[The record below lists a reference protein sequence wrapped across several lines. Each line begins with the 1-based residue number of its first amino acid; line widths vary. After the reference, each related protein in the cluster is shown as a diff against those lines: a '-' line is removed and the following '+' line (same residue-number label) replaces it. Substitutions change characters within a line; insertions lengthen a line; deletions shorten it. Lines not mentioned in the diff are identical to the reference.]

1 MAVARRMK
9 ASRIAVPAFTRPP
22 RPGRRRRGRDDRRC
36 RSSTWPEDREFE
48 SRHLVRRRGRN
59 LAVRHMRRS
68 KSSRLWRASGWLT
81 AGSAGTYL
89 SAVWWLS
96 DLISLENESRSL
108 GRYATGESSFH
119 RLQLRCALSEL
130 LLAIQEFQ
138 RLLLDDFHAPFD
150 VFFRFVRFGA
160 NFGGLRLRLG
170 QEGPLPVQI
179 LLAGREILLPP
190 PEFTV
195 PIVDPGFAVPDS
207 LLAIQE
213 LDRPSL
219 EEFALPRQLG
229 FLALHRL
236 PDFLGDFAR
245 GAMGRDEALFR
256 HRSET
261 LAQVGHAALDL
272 AARFVIFRGP
282 GGGLC
287 PLLLEDGD
295 GVLRFLLE
303 LCDPRGSLLVTGL
316 EIGLRGNERP
326 SLLLERLSYFRIGFR
341 LGLLRF
347 LVGTR
352 RELFR
357 DFEGLRGSRG
367 SFGHRVLKLGGIV
380 GEGRQPRL
388 LPVELLL
395 APAHVRRVRFEFC
408 LQLCEGFFLRLE
420 ACVTLRESLVGIRFR
435 FGTSRWGAVR
445 RGREMR
451 VRGLEEEGGPVDI
464 VRCELA
470 A

>member
-59 LAVRHMRRS
+59 LAVRRMRRS

-96 DLISLENESRSL
+96 DLISLENSSRSL

-236 PDFLGDFAR
+236 PDF
-245 GAMGRDEALFR
+245 
-256 HRSET
+256 
-261 LAQVGHAALDL
+261 
-272 AARFVIFRGP
+272 
-282 GGGLC
+282 
-287 PLLLEDGD
+287 
-295 GVLRFLLE
+295 
-303 LCDPRGSLLVTGL
+303 
-316 EIGLRGNERP
+316 
-326 SLLLERLSYFRIGFR
+326 RIGFR

-357 DFEGLRGSRG
+357 DFEGLRGSGG